1 MDERRTL
8 EERVINAL
16 RFLAIDA
23 IEKAR
28 SGHPGMPM
36 GAAPMAFVLWDRF
49 LKFNPA
55 NPHWPDRDR
64 FVLSAG
70 HGSMLLYA
78 LLYLTGYDVSLEDLQ
93 RFRQLDSITPGH
105 PEYGLTPGVEA
116 TTGPLGQGFG
126 NSVGMAMAEAHLAA
140 VFNRPGYRIVDHYTY
155 VIASDGDLMEGVSCE
170 AAQLAGRHRLG
181 KLIVLWDHNEITIDG
196 PTDLAWSENV
206 LQRFQAFGWHTQQVA
221 DGNDLEALAQALRAA
236 QAETQRPSIIA
247 VRTHLGY
254 GSPLQDNPKVHGSP
268 LGPEAVAET
277 RRRLN
282 WPYGPFEVPEDV
294 LTYMRRHR
302 KQGQQREA
310 EWRSLLEA
318 YRRAYPDLA
327 RRWEAYWQ
335 GEPLQQV
342 TGKRWAGFRPEDGPL
357 ATRKASQ
364 RVLNQVFQEVPNL
377 LGGSADLT
385 ESNGLKIEGVQRF
398 RPESREGR
406 YIHFGIREHGMAAI
420 LNGMAYHGGL
430 VPFGGTFLVFSDYL
444 RPALRVAAMSH
455 LHVIFVFSHDSIAL
469 GEDGPTHQ
477 PIEQLPSLRL
487 IPNLLVLRPA
497 DANETAYAWE
507 IALKT
512 RGRPV
517 ALILTRQGV
526 PILDRSR
533 YPDASQVRRGAY
545 VLADAAPGTLPEL
558 LLLASGSEVHVAL
571 EAHHR
576 LAEQGIRVRTV
587 NFFSW
592 ELFDEQP
599 EEYQHQV
606 LPPEVQARLA
616 IEAARPE
623 PWYRYVGLEG
633 KVLGLRTF
641 GKSAPYREVYR
652 HFGFTPE
659 RIVEEALQL
668 LQRS

>member
-1 MDERRTL
+1 MTHKAL
-8 EERVINAL
+8 EQRVINAL

-36 GAAPMAFVLWDRF
+36 GAAPMAFVVWDRF
-49 LKFNPA
+49 LRFNPQ
-55 NPHWPDRDR
+55 NPHWPNRDR

-70 HGSMLLYA
+70 HGSMLLYG
-78 LLYLTGYDVSLEDLQ
+78 LLYLTGFGVTLDDLKQ
-93 RFRQLDSITPGH
+93 FRQLNSITPGH

-116 TTGPLGQGFG
+116 TTGPLGQGFA
-126 NSVGMAMAEAHLAA
+126 NSVGMALAEAHLAA
-140 VFNRPGYRIVDHYTY
+140 RFNRPGFPIVDHYTY
-155 VIASDGDLMEGVSCE
+155 VIASDGDLMEGISCE
-170 AAQLAGRHRLG
+170 AAQIAGRHRLG
-181 KLIVLWDHNEITIDG
+181 KLIVLWDHNEVTIDG
-196 PTDLAWSENV
+196 PTDLAWREDV
-206 LQRFQAFGWHTQQVA
+206 LKRFEAFGWHTQQVA
-221 DGNDLEALAQALRAA
+221 DGNDLDAVDRAIQAARAE
-236 QAETQRPSIIA
+236 QDRPSVIA

-268 LGPEAVAET
+268 LGPENVAET

-294 LTYMRRHR
+294 LEYMRRHR
-302 KQGQQREA
+302 DLGARREA
-310 EWRSLLEA
+310 EWHKLLEA
-318 YRRAYPDLA
+318 YRKQYPELA
-327 RRWEAYWQ
+327 AQWDAFWN
-335 GEPLQQV
+335 GTTTDAV
-342 TGKRWAGFRPEDGPL
+342 AGDALAQFRPEDGPL

-364 RVLNQVFQEVPNL
+364 KVLSRVFDQVPNL
-377 LGGSADLT
+377 IGGSADLT
-385 ESNGLKIEGVQRF
+385 ESNGLHLPQAERF
-398 RPESREGR
+398 RPERREGR
-406 YIHFGIREHGMAAI
+406 YIHFGIREHGMAGI
-420 LNGMAYHGGL
+420 LNGIAYHGGL

-477 PIEQLPSLRL
+477 PVEQLPSLRL

-512 RGRPV
+512 RNRPV

-526 PILDRSR
+526 PIIDRTR
-533 YPDASQVRRGAY
+533 YADASEVRRGAY
-545 VLADAAPGTLPEL
+545 VLADTAPDEVPDL

-571 EAHHR
+571 AAHEQ
-576 LAEQGIRVRTV
+576 LQAQGIRVRTV

-592 ELFDEQP
+592 ELFEEQP
-599 EEYQHQV
+599 EAYRRQV
-606 LPPEVQARLA
+606 LPPQVKARLA
-616 IEAARPE
+616 VEAARPE

-633 KVLGLRTF
+633 RVLGVTTF
-641 GKSAPYREVYR
+641 GKSAPYRDVYR
-652 HFGFTPE
+652 YFGFTAE
-659 RIVEEALQL
+659 RVVAEALDL
-668 LQRS
+668 LKQG

>member
-1 MDERRTL
+1 MDPRERDQ
-8 EERVINAL
+8 RVINAL

-23 IEKAR
+23 IERAR

-36 GAAPMAFVLWDRF
+36 GAAPMAYVLWDRF
-49 LKFNPA
+49 LQFNPT
-55 NPHWPDRDR
+55 NPSWPNRDR

-78 LLYLTGYDVSLEDLQ
+78 LLYLTGFDLNLEDLKN
-93 RFRQLDSITPGH
+93 FRQLDSRTPGH

-116 TTGPLGQGFG
+116 TTGPLGQGFA
-126 NSVGMAMAEAHLAA
+126 NSVGMALAEAHLAA
-140 VFNRPGYRIVDHYTY
+140 VFNRPGFPLVDHYTY
-155 VIASDGDLMEGVSCE
+155 VIASDGDLMEGISCE

-196 PTDLAWSENV
+196 PTQLAWREDV
-206 LQRFQAFGWHTQQVA
+206 LRRFQAFGWHTLRVE
-221 DGNDLEALAQALRAA
+221 DGNDLEALDRAIRTA
-236 QAETQRPSIIA
+236 REERDRPTIIA
-247 VRTHLGY
+247 VRTHIGY
-254 GSPLQDNPKVHGSP
+254 GSPLQDNPRVHGSP

-302 KQGQQREA
+302 ELGQQREA
-310 EWRSLLEA
+310 KWQALLAE
-318 YRRAYPDLA
+318 YEREYPDLA
-327 RRWEAYWQ
+327 RKWQ
-335 GEPLQQV
+335 AH
-342 TGKRWAGFRPEDGPL
+342 WAGTTTQEASGEAWANFRPEDGPL

-364 RVLNQVFQEVPNL
+364 KVLNRLFPSVPNL
-377 LGGSADLT
+377 IGGSADLT
-385 ESNGLKIEGVQRF
+385 DSNGLRIQQAEVLQ
-398 RPESREGR
+398 PEHRQGR
-406 YIHFGIREHGMAAI
+406 YLHFGIREHGMAGI
-420 LNGMAYHGGL
+420 LNGIAYHGGL
-430 VPFGGTFLVFSDYL
+430 IPFGGTFLVFSDYL
-444 RPALRVAAMSH
+444 RPALRVAAMSR

-477 PIEQLPSLRL
+477 PIEQLPSLRM

-512 RGRPV
+512 RHRPV

-526 PILDRSR
+526 PILDRTK
-533 YPDASQVRRGAY
+533 YPDASWVRRGAY
-545 VLADAAPGTLPEL
+545 VLADAPGEGPPEL
-558 LLLASGSEVHVAL
+558 LLMASGSEVHVAL

-576 LAEQGIRVRTV
+576 LVEQGVRVRTV

-592 ELFDEQP
+592 ELFEERP
-599 EEYQHQV
+599 EAYRRQV
-606 LPPEVQARLA
+606 LPPEVRARLA

-633 KVLGLRTF
+633 RVIGMTTF

-659 RIVEEALQL
+659 RVVEEALRL
-668 LQRS
+668 LRRA

>member
-1 MDERRTL
+1 MQQQTL
-8 EERVINAL
+8 EQRVINAL

-49 LKFNPA
+49 LRFNPR
-55 NPHWPDRDR
+55 NPHWPNRDR

-78 LLYLTGYDVSLEDLQ
+78 LLYLTGFEITLDDLK
-93 RFRQLDSITPGH
+93 RFRQLNSITPGH

-140 VFNRPGYRIVDHYTY
+140 VFNRPGFPLVDHYTY

-196 PTDLAWSENV
+196 PTSLAWREDV
-206 LQRFQAFGWHTQQVA
+206 LKRFEAFGWHTQQVD
-221 DGNDLEALAQALRAA
+221 DGNDLEAIDQAIRAA
-236 QAETQRPSIIA
+236 QAETERPSIIA
-247 VRTHLGY
+247 VRTHIGY

-268 LGPEAVAET
+268 LGPENVAET

-294 LTYMRRHR
+294 LTYMRRHQ
-302 KQGQQREA
+302 KLGQEREA
-310 EWRSLLEA
+310 KWQNLLQE
-318 YRRAYPDLA
+318 YRRAYPELGRLWD
-327 RRWEAYWQ
+327 RYWQ
-335 GEPLQQV
+335 GTLPEGLS
-342 TGKRWAGFRPEDGPL
+342 GRDWADFRPEDGPL

-364 RVLNQVFQEVPNL
+364 RVINRVFEVVPQL
-377 LGGSADLT
+377 IGGSADLT
-385 ESNGLKIEGVQRF
+385 GSNGLHIASAERF
-398 RPESREGR
+398 RPEARHGR

-430 VPFGGTFLVFSDYL
+430 MPFGGTFLVFSDYL

-477 PIEQLPSLRL
+477 PVEQLPSLRL

-512 RGRPV
+512 RNRPV
-517 ALILTRQGV
+517 ALILTRQNV

-533 YPDASQVRRGAY
+533 YADASEVKKGAY
-545 VLADAAPGTLPEL
+545 ILADAEGQPEL

-571 EAHHR
+571 EAHR
-576 LAEQGIRVRTV
+576 QLEERGIRVRTV

-592 ELFDEQP
+592 ELFEEQP
-599 EEYQHQV
+599 EAYRRQV
-606 LPPEVQARLA
+606 LPPEVRARLA
-616 IEAARPE
+616 LEAARPE

-633 KVLGLRTF
+633 KVLGVTTF
-641 GKSAPYREVYR
+641 GKSAPYKEVYAD
-652 HFGFTPE
+652 FGFTPE
-659 RIVEEALQL
+659 RVVAEALAL
-668 LQRS
+668 LNRQ